1 MKVPANP
8 QKAVLTKDLGQVTRT
23 TCACL
28 KEEDN
33 TRRRDERRDRIRDGR
48 EAPSQG
54 QEPSESQGNA
64 TDTREGR
71 D

>member
-1 MKVPANP
+1 MEVPANP

-23 TCACL
+23 PSARL

-33 TRRRDERRDRIRDGR
+33 IRRRAERRDRIGDRR

-64 TDTREGR
+64 TGTREGR